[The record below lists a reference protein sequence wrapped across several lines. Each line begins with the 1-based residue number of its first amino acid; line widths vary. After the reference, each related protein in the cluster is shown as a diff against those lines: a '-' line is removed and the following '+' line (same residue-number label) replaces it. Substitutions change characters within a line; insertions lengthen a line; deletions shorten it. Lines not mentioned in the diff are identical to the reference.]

1 MSALRFLVLA
11 LAALLSACARPPE
24 GPTTAD
30 SGTIIGEVGD
40 ARNRARVHTELAAAY
55 YEGGNMGVALDE
67 LRRATAADPGYAPAH
82 SMLGRVY
89 MELKENRLA
98 DASFQRA
105 LQLAPSDPDINHNYG
120 WFLCQTGQE
129 KTSIRYF
136 LQAVR
141 NPLYVAPWRSYSAA
155 GLCSLRSNDVKD
167 ADDFFQRALRLEPD
181 EPTATLQLAAIRYRQ
196 GRMDEARRLITRY
209 NKVTAP
215 SAESLWLGLRVERRM
230 GDRLAERSYADQL
243 RRRFPG
249 SAEYRAL
256 QQGRYDEADAERRRD

>member
-1 MSALRFLVLA
+1 LSGRLVVFALLA
-11 LAALLSACARPPE
+11 LLGACARQPE

-30 SGTIIGEVGD
+30 NGMIIGEVSD

-55 YEGGNMGVALDE
+55 YDGGNMAVALQE
-67 LRRATAADPGYAPAH
+67 LRRATAADPAYAPAH

-89 MELKENRLA
+89 MELKENKLA
-98 DASFQRA
+98 DASFARA
-105 LQLAPSDPDINHNYG
+105 LQLAPNDPDINHNYG
-120 WFLCQTGQE
+120 WFLCHTGQE

-141 NPLYVAPWRSYSAA
+141 NPLYSVPWRSYSAA

-181 EPTATLQLAAIRYRQ
+181 DPTAMLNLAAIRYRQ
-196 GRMDEARRLITRY
+196 GRMEEARQLITRY
-209 NKVTAP
+209 NKAGTP

-230 GDRLAERSYADQL
+230 GDRLAERSYGDQL

-249 SAEYRAL
+249 SPEYRAL
-256 QQGRYDEADAERRRD
+256 QEGRYEEPRTERRRD